1 MKKLLVLVLAMLMAF
16 AATALADVTYEDAV
30 LEVPETFQEAP
41 MLAEKVESGELPP
54 VEERLPS
61 EPLVLQTAES
71 IGEYGGTLYEY
82 APSVNGFDDL
92 HWTRR
97 NNWMQPASSFY
108 GYEGDQEYV
117 PYRIKS
123 IVANDDMTEYTI
135 HMREGIKWSDGVDC
149 TVDDLIWYFENV
161 WSNEELNTGISLWKK
176 NPPSWERV
184 DDYTLKLSFAEPFAE
199 FITRAASNYTD
210 MGASWGFPEIPA
222 HYAEQYHIAFNP
234 EVNDLAI
241 EAGYESWTDY
251 FWDMI
256 GSGSNDQLSL
266 DVPTLNAWVMVEKTT
281 TQVIWERNPYFF
293 AVDTAG
299 NQLPYIDRI
308 IVEAVS
314 DTEVAKLKLM
324 AGEFDMQAVFL
335 AELSDY
341 PMLLQNQESG
351 TYDILMAGGTKTAM
365 PMIAFNLLHEDP
377 DYRAVFQN
385 PEFSKAMSIAIDRDE
400 INDMIFQG
408 LGEGMQ
414 PVYIYSDYVDS
425 TEWRTAWTEY
435 DPEKAGEMLDAIG
448 MTVGADGYRT
458 LPNGEQFVIKLDCI
472 AEEGFASALEI
483 VAEQWAKIGVNV
495 QYNVID
501 RTLFHSRVAAN
512 DFDVWTWADSTATE
526 AVAQSD
532 QGQWQL
538 NEKAWGW
545 YYTLKGSDNTLAEE
559 VPEEWQAYWNDVQ
572 ALKASEYGSE
582 EYIELVNKV
591 WNYRIEK
598 LWCIGTV
605 GNFPSLLIVQDG
617 LENVGNTE
625 VAFNY
630 WRTQLPEQFYWS
642 DAERRAD

>member
-1 MKKLLVLVLAMLMAF
+1 MKKLLVLVFLLLMAV
-16 AATALADVTYEDAV
+16 AVTAQADVSYEDAIA
-30 LEVPETFQEAP
+30 EVPATFQEAP

-61 EPLVLQTAES
+61 EPLVIEPYES

-97 NNWMQPASSFY
+97 NNWLQTANSFHNY
-108 GYEGDQEYV
+108 DGDQEFV

-123 IVANDDMTEYTI
+123 IVANEDQTEYTI

-149 TVDDLIWYFENV
+149 TIDDLIWTFEHV
-161 WSNEELNTGISLWKK
+161 WNNDELNTGISVWKD
-176 NPPSWERV
+176 NRPTWERI
-184 DDYTLKLSFAEPFAE
+184 DDYTMKLIFAQPCGDFVS
-199 FITRAASNYTD
+199 TAASNYTD
-210 MGASWGFPEIPA
+210 MGVSWGFMEIPA
-222 HYAEQYHIAFNP
+222 HYAEQYHIDFNP
-234 EVNDLAI
+234 DVNDIAL

-256 GSGSNDQLSL
+256 GSGGNDQASM

-281 TQVIWERNPYFF
+281 TQVVWERNPYFF

-308 IVEAVS
+308 VVEAVS
-314 DTEVAKLKLM
+314 DTEIAKLKLM
-324 AGEFDMQAVFL
+324 AGEFDMQGVFL

-351 TYDILMAGGTKTAM
+351 NYTITLAGGTSTAK

-377 DYRAVFQN
+377 DYRALFQN

-414 PVYIYSDYVDS
+414 DVYIYSDYVDS
-425 TEWRTAWTEY
+425 SEWRYAYTEY
-435 DPEKAGEMLDAIG
+435 DPDKAGEMLDALG
-448 MTVGADGYRT
+448 MTIGADGYRT

-483 VAEQWAKIGVNV
+483 VAEQWSKIGINV

-501 RTLFHSRVAAN
+501 RTLFHSRVEAN
-512 DFDVWTWADSTATE
+512 DFDVWTWGDANATE
-526 AVAQSD
+526 QACQTSAS
-532 QGQWQL
+532 QWNL

-545 YYTLKGSDNTLAEE
+545 YYTLTGTENTLAEE
-559 VPEEWQAYWNDVQ
+559 VPEEWAQYWSDME
-572 ALKASEYGSE
+572 ALKAAEYGSD
-582 EYIELVNKV
+582 EYVELVNKV
-591 WNYRIEK
+591 WNFRIDK
-598 LWCIGTV
+598 LYVIGTV
-605 GNFPSLLIVQDG
+605 GAFPNLLITQNG
-617 LENVGNTE
+617 LENVGNVETP
-625 VAFNY
+625 FNY
-630 WRTQLPEQFYWS
+630 WRSQMPEQFYWS
-642 DAERRAD
+642 DAARRAD